1 MILYRKGIV
10 SDDPEVK
17 MEDDTGVKKEIVE
30 GEFGVSGQDEYGY
43 ESSKDVK
50 LFIKRQNMD
59 NSTLRFDGNPGT
71 RDPNVSLV
79 PYTGTVASLGIPLGV
94 PLEISCEPLA
104 SKCRGGTAFD
114 FSSRGAVPLE
124 RESSGYQ
131 NHNHPTPKIR
141 AQKTERL
148 AHGSEPVEFFEISP
162 ASKKDPIVIDDD
174 GHGDVYGV

>member
-17 MEDDTGVKKEIVE
+17 MEDDMGVKKEIIK
-30 GEFGVSGQDEYGY
+30 GEFGMGGHDEYGY

-59 NSTLRFDGNPGT
+59 DSTLRFDGNLGT
-71 RDPNVSLV
+71 RDPNVSPV
-79 PYTGTVASLGIPLGV
+79 PYTGIAAGLGIPLGV
-94 PLEISCEPLA
+94 PLEISCEPLI

-124 RESSGYQ
+124 REFSGYQ
-131 NHNHPTPKIR
+131 NHYHPAPGIR
-141 AQKTERL
+141 PPKTERL
-148 AHGSEPVEFFEISP
+148 VHDPEPAEFFEISA

-174 GHGDVYGV
+174 GRGDVYGA